1 MSIFQNLC
9 DSVKVSKLVEF
20 CQVSISTNSHH
31 LNPSITMSTP
41 PAQNNIPNSNKT
53 TSSKKLSRENL
64 NKSSLDS
71 IRSRTLSRLPA
82 LCNDLT
88 LRCNTSVYSAIIV
101 HQTSI
106 KDKRKFFIAHS
117 GSTTEEVT
125 VKEFV
130 STIRNNFETESA
142 IEDNQPKSDF
152 AVDHNVSELANK
164 FNEFDSLLSNFEST
178 CTSKLSECDM
188 RVQNLSNR
196 FSVISSIVKDSK
208 KISSDASTITDEL
221 SFSLEPS
228 FPHESEPSN
237 DPLSPPEPVI
247 EIIENEIELQVKNVF
262 AATKLKEIT
271 TKKDITA
278 SILNAIIQFFCN
290 NNNIHFVP
298 SGVTISLTLGGVS
311 TLSTVYKDFILSG
324 QCVLFLFQTSFFI
337 CEFKN
342 NQLKVYQH
350 VGTHPNERVTF
361 TKELDRLN
369 IAEKMTKVK
378 LNTLKSGLEGNW
390 LLLVNILRVIEGDRT
405 ETTDAEEQIDLL
417 KKWGFLDVLKTLG
430 VYWIDEDIDS
440 EDDDSR
446 LILSD
451 VVSSHV
457 APLVSSLK
465 TGNRDDNVDAGI
477 KRTTSISESSFK
489 RKKVN
494 NYFSVRK

>member
-1 MSIFQNLC
+1 
-9 DSVKVSKLVEF
+9 
-20 CQVSISTNSHH
+20 
-31 LNPSITMSTP
+31 MSTP
-41 PAQNNIPNSNKT
+41 PAQNNKSNSNKT
-53 TSSKKLSRENL
+53 TSSKKLSRDNL

-125 VKEFV
+125 MKEFV

-142 IEDNQPKSDF
+142 IEDNQPKSIVVVND
-152 AVDHNVSELANK
+152 NVSELANK

-178 CTSKLSECDM
+178 CNSKLSDCDLK
-188 RVQNLSNR
+188 VQNLSNR
-196 FSVISSIVKDSK
+196 FSLISSIVKDLK

-228 FPHESEPSN
+228 FPHDSEPSN

-369 IAEKMTKVK
+369 IAEKINKVR
-378 LNTLKSGLEGNW
+378 LNALKSGLEGNW
-390 LLLVNILRVIEGDRT
+390 LLLVNILRVIIGDRT
-405 ETTDAEEQIDLL
+405 ETTDPNEQIDLL
-417 KKWGFLDVLKTLG
+417 KKWGFLDVLRTLG
-430 VYWIDEDIDS
+430 VYWIDEDDDS
-440 EDDDSR
+440 EDDENR

-451 VVSSHV
+451 VVSSHNT
-457 APLVSSLK
+457 PLVSSHK
-465 TGNRDDNVDAGI
+465 TDHHRDDNNDAGT
-477 KRTTSISESSFK
+477 KRTTSSSDSSFK

>member
-9 DSVKVSKLVEF
+9 DSVKISNLVEF

-130 STIRNNFETESA
+130 STIRNNFETESV
-142 IEDNQPKSDF
+142 IEEIQKSNIVVNHDI
-152 AVDHNVSELANK
+152 SEISNK
-164 FNEFDSLLSNFEST
+164 FNEFDSLLSNFETT
-178 CTSKLSECDM
+178 CTSKLSDCAT

-196 FSVISSIVKDSK
+196 FTEISSIVKDLK
-208 KISSDASTITDEL
+208 KTSSNTSTITDEL
-221 SFSLEPS
+221 SFSFEPS
-228 FPHESEPSN
+228 FSHESEPSN

-262 AATKLKEIT
+262 TATKLKEIT

-342 NQLKVYQH
+342 NQIKVYQH
-350 VGTHPNERVTF
+350 VGTHSNERVTF

-369 IAEKMTKVK
+369 IAEKMTKVR
-378 LNTLKSGLEGNW
+378 LNALKSGLEGNW
-390 LLLVNILRVIEGDRT
+390 LLLVNILRVIKGDRT
-405 ETTDAEEQIDLL
+405 ETTDPKEQINLL
-417 KKWGFLDVLKTLG
+417 MEWGFLDVLKTLG
-430 VYWIDEDIDS
+430 VSWKD
-440 EDDDSR
+440 EDDDSEEDER
-446 LILSD
+446 LMLSD
-451 VVSSHV
+451 VVHSHV
-457 APLVSSLK
+457 APLVSSHK
-465 TGNRDDNVDAGI
+465 TDNRDDNKDAGI
-477 KRTTSISESSFK
+477 KRTTSSSDSSFK

>member
-1 MSIFQNLC
+1 MSRFQILWN
-9 DSVKVSKLVEF
+9 SVKVSKLVEF
-20 CQVSISTNSHH
+20 CQVSIFTDSHH

-41 PAQNNIPNSNKT
+41 PAQNNKSNSNKT
-53 TSSKKLSRENL
+53 NSSKKLSRENL

-142 IEDNQPKSDF
+142 IEEIQKSNI
-152 AVDHNVSELANK
+152 VVNHNISEISNK
-164 FNEFDSLLSNFEST
+164 FNEFDSLLSNFETT
-178 CTSKLSECDM
+178 CTSKLSDCAT

-196 FSVISSIVKDSK
+196 FTEISSIVKDLK
-208 KISSDASTITDEL
+208 KTSSDVSTITDEL

-228 FPHESEPSN
+228 FSHESEPSN

-271 TKKDITA
+271 TKKDIPA

-342 NQLKVYQH
+342 NQIKVYQH

-369 IAEKMTKVK
+369 IAEKMTKVR
-378 LNTLKSGLEGNW
+378 LNTLQSGLEGNW

-417 KKWGFLDVLKTLG
+417 KKWGFLDVLRTLG
-430 VYWIDEDIDS
+430 VSWKDEDDDS
-440 EDDDSR
+440 EDDESR

-451 VVSSHV
+451 VVSSHNT
-457 APLVSSLK
+457 PLVSSHK
-465 TGNRDDNVDAGI
+465 TDNRDDNKDTGT
-477 KRTTSISESSFK
+477 KRTTSSSDSSFK

>member
-1 MSIFQNLC
+1 
-9 DSVKVSKLVEF
+9 
-20 CQVSISTNSHH
+20 
-31 LNPSITMSTP
+31 MSTP
-41 PAQNNIPNSNKT
+41 PAQNNKSNSNKT
-53 TSSKKLSRENL
+53 TSKKLSRDNL

-142 IEDNQPKSDF
+142 IEDIQPKS
-152 AVDHNVSELANK
+152 NVVVNDNISEISNK

-178 CTSKLSECDM
+178 CTSKLSDCDLK
-188 RVQNLSNR
+188 VQNLSNR
-196 FSVISSIVKDSK
+196 FSVISSIVKDLK

-228 FPHESEPSN
+228 FSHESEPSN

-262 AATKLKEIT
+262 TATKLKEIT

-278 SILNAIIQFFCN
+278 SILNAIIQFVGN

-350 VGTHPNERVTF
+350 VGTHSNERVTF

-369 IAEKMTKVK
+369 ITEKMTKVR
-378 LNTLKSGLEGNW
+378 LNALKSGLEGNW
-390 LLLVNILRVIEGDRT
+390 LLLVNILRVIIGDRT
-405 ETTDAEEQIDLL
+405 ETTDAKEQMNLL

-430 VYWIDEDIDS
+430 VYWKDEDDDS

-446 LILSD
+446 LMLSN
-451 VVSSHV
+451 VVSSHYT
-457 APLVSSLK
+457 PLVSFHK
-465 TGNRDDNVDAGI
+465 TGNRDDNNDPGI
-477 KRTTSISESSFK
+477 KRTTSSSDSSFK
-489 RKKVN
+489 RKKGI
-494 NYFSVRK
+494 RLLG